1 MPAAW
6 QQAFL
11 LYVQY
16 FTVKDVMQF
25 LLITLKRAGF
35 GLVLLIAVLVLNF
48 VLMHLAPGDVADTIA
63 QDAGG
68 LDAEVMAQIRKDYG
82 LDLPLWHQMMKYFF
96 GVARLDLGYSFYYNQ
111 PVTTLILEK
120 VPATLLLV
128 ISAQI
133 VAIFLGVMF
142 GVIAARKPNGITSH
156 FVTMLSLVGYAAPVF
171 WTGIMLII
179 LFASIVP
186 IFPIGNMVDVSIERE
201 GFAYIMDVL
210 HHLVL
215 PTIAL
220 SSIFLALYSR
230 LARASMMDV
239 LGSDYVRTAQ
249 AKGLS
254 EFQVVFKHALRNALL
269 PVVTTAG
276 LVFSGIVSGAVLVES
291 VFSWPGLGTLAIQA
305 IVARDT
311 PTILGI
317 LFFSSLVVVVANL
330 VTDMVYRTIDPRIKT
345 SEGSQV

>member
-1 MPAAW
+1 
-6 QQAFL
+6 
-11 LYVQY
+11 
-16 FTVKDVMQF
+16 MQF
-25 LLITLKRAGF
+25 LSITLKRAGF
-35 GLVLLIAVLVLNF
+35 GLVLLFAVLVLNF

-82 LDLPLWHQMMKYFF
+82 LDLPLWHQMMKYFL

-133 VAIFLGVMF
+133 VSIFFGVMF

>member
-82 LDLPLWHQMMKYFF
+82 LDLPLWHQMMKYFS

-133 VAIFLGVMF
+133 VSIFLGVMF

-186 IFPIGNMVDVSIERE
+186 IFPIGNMVDVSVERE

-215 PTIAL
+215 PTVAL

-230 LARASMMDV
+230 LARASMLDV

-291 VFSWPGLGTLAIQA
+291 VFSWPGLGTLAVKA
-305 IVARDT
+305 IIARDT

-317 LFFSSLVVVVANL
+317 LFFSSLVVVIANL
-330 VTDMVYRTIDPRIKT
+330 LTDMVYRIIDPRIKT